1 MKTKYTSEQTASF
14 GHIVQIN
21 DIEMYYEE
29 FGEGKP
35 LLLLHGFGGCSQNW
49 HPFIDKLSESYR
61 LIIAD
66 MRGHGY
72 STNPE
77 KKFTHQDSASV
88 IDPPQNDRSIRLKMT
103 AESGSK

>member
-1 MKTKYTSEQTASF
+1 
-14 GHIVQIN
+14 
-21 DIEMYYEE
+21 
-29 FGEGKP
+29 
-35 LLLLHGFGGCSQNW
+35 
-49 HPFIDKLSESYR
+49 
-61 LIIAD
+61 